1 MSAPLDP
8 RRRAELVSA
17 LAAVR
22 GRLVDACTSVGRDVH
37 SVTMVAVTKGFPAS
51 DVLDL
56 AALGISDFGESRDQE
71 ARAKIS
77 ELDRAVPVWTPE
89 AARWHFVGKLQTN
102 KCRSIARYSAVVHS
116 VDRAEVVAALE
127 AGAARAEREIDVFA
141 QVSLDGDPARGG
153 VVADSLAS
161 LADQIAESP
170 SLRLLGV
177 MAIAPLGVDPDQAF
191 ERLAVISAE
200 LRERHPGAVS
210 ISAGMTADFE
220 AAIRNGATHVRVGT
234 ALLGRRSD
242 SFG

>member
-1 MSAPLDP
+1 M
-8 RRRAELVSA
+8 
-17 LAAVR
+17 
-22 GRLVDACTSVGRDVH
+22 GRDVH

>member
-1 MSAPLDP
+1 
-8 RRRAELVSA
+8 
-17 LAAVR
+17 
-22 GRLVDACTSVGRDVH
+22 
-37 SVTMVAVTKGFPAS
+37 MVAVTKGFPAS

>member
-22 GRLVDACTSVGRDVH
+22 GRLVDACASVGRDVH

-71 ARAKIS
+71 ARAKIA

-89 AARWHFVGKLQTN
+89 AVRWHFVGKLQTN

-153 VVADSLAS
+153 VVADSLPS

-177 MAIAPLGVDPDQAF
+177 MAIAPLGADPDQAF

>member
-8 RRRAELVSA
+8 HRRAELVSA

-22 GRLVDACTSVGRDVH
+22 GRLVDACASVGRDVR

-71 ARAKIS
+71 ARAKIA
-77 ELDRAVPVWTPE
+77 ELDSAGTVWAPE
-89 AARWHFVGKLQTN
+89 AVRWHFVGKLQTN

-116 VDRAEVVAALE
+116 VDRAEVVTALE
-127 AGAARAEREIDVFA
+127 TGAVRAEREIGVFA

-153 VVADSLAS
+153 VVADGLAP

-170 SLRLLGV
+170 SLHLLGV
-177 MAIAPLGVDPDQAF
+177 MAIAPLGADPDEAF

-200 LRERHPGAVS
+200 LRERHPSAVS